1 MKHFLEKIQGTKLTP
16 EEGENINK
24 AIQVKTP
31 KKETENDYSI
41 YE

>member
-24 AIQVKTP
+24 AIQVKNNA
-31 KKETENDYSI
+31 KKRNRK
-41 YE
+41 